1 MKIDLKEYILEKR
14 QVLLAVA
21 LGLLIYSLVLLLY
34 QIPPEAAGYGILLVF
49 IAEFVW
55 LLSGF
60 GRFRKKQ
67 KLLRQLAGERA
78 KDFYLRDLPESEDPK
93 EEAYQDLIESLLKEK
108 NRKEA
113 EAAEKLR
120 DMEEY
125 YTLWGHQI
133 KTPIAAMSLLLQEE
147 DTPEN
152 GELSME
158 LFRIEQYVEMVLQ
171 YLRLDSPDHDLAFRS
186 VDVDDCVRQA
196 VRKYAR
202 SFIRKKIALDF
213 QETGIETVSDE
224 KWLVFVLEQLLSNAL
239 KYTKKG
245 TIRIY
250 GGNGFLYRRYGHRH
264 RAGGSAADLREGL
277 HGLQRPPGQEVYGH
291 RPLSLPGNF
300 KAAGPRNHHHLDPG
314 RRHKSDAGSSEEFFL
329 VTVKVLN
336 SYLSVL

>member
-34 QIPPEAAGYGILLVF
+34 QIPLEAAGYGILLVF

-125 YTLWGHQI
+125 YTLWVHQI

-250 GGNGFLYRRYGHRH
+250 GGNGFLYIEDTGIGI
-264 RAGGSAADLREGL
+264 APEDL
-277 HGLQRPPGQEVYGH
+277 
-291 RPLSLPGNF
+291 
-300 KAAGPRNHHHLDPG
+300 PRIFEKGYTGYNG
-314 RRHKSDAGSSEEFFL
+314 RRDKKSTGIGLYLCQEILKRLAYGITITSTLGEGTK
-329 VTVKVLN
+329 VTLDLLRN
-336 SYLSVL
+336 FSL

>member
-125 YTLWGHQI
+125 YTLWVHQI

-213 QETGIETVSDE
+213 QETGIEIVSDE

-250 GGNGFLYRRYGHRH
+250 GGNGFLYIEDTGIGI
-264 RAGGSAADLREGL
+264 APEDL
-277 HGLQRPPGQEVYGH
+277 
-291 RPLSLPGNF
+291 
-300 KAAGPRNHHHLDPG
+300 PRIFEKGYTGYNG
-314 RRHKSDAGSSEEFFL
+314 RRDKKSTGIGLYLCQEILKRLAHGITITSTLGEGTK
-329 VTVKVLN
+329 VTLDLLRN
-336 SYLSVL
+336 FSL

>member
-125 YTLWGHQI
+125 YTLWVHQI

-250 GGNGFLYRRYGHRH
+250 GGNGFLYIEDTGIGI
-264 RAGGSAADLREGL
+264 APEDL
-277 HGLQRPPGQEVYGH
+277 
-291 RPLSLPGNF
+291 
-300 KAAGPRNHHHLDPG
+300 PRIFEKGYTGYNG
-314 RRHKSDAGSSEEFFL
+314 RRDKKSTGIGL
-329 VTVKVLN
+329 
-336 SYLSVL
+336 YLSQEILKRLAHGITITSTLGEGTKVTLDLLRNFSL

>member
-125 YTLWGHQI
+125 YTLWVHQI

-250 GGNGFLYRRYGHRH
+250 GGNGFLYIEDTGIGLYLCQEILKRLAHGITITSTL
-264 RAGGSAADLREGL
+264 GEGTKVTLDLLRNF
-277 HGLQRPPGQEVYGH
+277 
-291 RPLSLPGNF
+291 SL
-300 KAAGPRNHHHLDPG
+300 
-314 RRHKSDAGSSEEFFL
+314 
-329 VTVKVLN
+329 
-336 SYLSVL
+336 

>member
-21 LGLLIYSLVLLLY
+21 LGLLIYSMVLLLY

-125 YTLWGHQI
+125 YTLWVHQI

-158 LFRIEQYVEMVLQ
+158 LFRIEQYVEMVLT
-171 YLRLDSPDHDLAFRS
+171 YLRMEDMSGDLQFEKVSLDKILKQS
-186 VDVDDCVRQA
+186 
-196 VRKYAR
+196 VRKY
-202 SFIRKKIALDF
+202 SQMFILQKIRLDYRPV
-213 QETGIETVSDE
+213 ERIVLTDE
-224 KWLVFVLEQLLSNAL
+224 KWLEFVTEQILSNAL
-239 KYTKKG
+239 KYTKNGGEIRICLEEKRGRECLVIEDNGIGIQAEDLPRVFEKGFTGYNGRADKKSTGIGLYLCKKIMDKMGHKIWIDSEVGKG
-245 TIRIY
+245 TR
-250 GGNGFLYRRYGHRH
+250 
-264 RAGGSAADLREGL
+264 
-277 HGLQRPPGQEVYGH
+277 VYLELT
-291 RPLSLPGNF
+291 RKEWNP
-300 KAAGPRNHHHLDPG
+300 
-314 RRHKSDAGSSEEFFL
+314 E
-329 VTVKVLN
+329 
-336 SYLSVL
+336 

>member
-34 QIPPEAAGYGILLVF
+34 QIPLEAAGYGILLVF

-125 YTLWGHQI
+125 YTLWVHQI

-213 QETGIETVSDE
+213 QETGIEIVSDE

-250 GGNGFLYRRYGHRH
+250 GGNGFLYIEDTGIGI
-264 RAGGSAADLREGL
+264 APEDL
-277 HGLQRPPGQEVYGH
+277 
-291 RPLSLPGNF
+291 
-300 KAAGPRNHHHLDPG
+300 PRIFEKGYTGYNG
-314 RRHKSDAGSSEEFFL
+314 RRDKKSTGIGL
-329 VTVKVLN
+329 
-336 SYLSVL
+336 YL